1 MQRSGLLLLVWAL
14 VSNGVW
20 AEVVEIPDPNLR
32 KALEQALKINADEDI
47 TKDVLAK
54 LERLDVSGNLS
65 GSDNVRYLTGLEY
78 CRSLQFLS
86 ISSILIDARKL
97 ESVSKLTKL
106 VSLSLGRSYISNLD
120 WLNGADLPNL
130 TKLSLSLNK
139 IKDLSGLNGAD
150 LPNLTDL
157 FLDNN
162 LIKDLSSLNGVD
174 LPNLTRLSLNN
185 NLIEDLSGFNGVN
198 LPNLEYLFL
207 GYNLIKDLSGLN
219 GGDLPNLTQLFLN
232 NNLIED
238 LSGFNGVNLPKLQ
251 KIDFRDNPINKET
264 VLIQIPKLKN
274 NNINVSFN
282 YPIGWNTVDV
292 VESDVAKIIIEP
304 WLAFFDRETKIF
316 VGLFDSTNRFVIG
329 ETVNLIVS
337 QGTIQSPAIANQD
350 GTYSAIYSPPD
361 NLSKTN
367 ITVSLTAVTNA
378 GKRKSVGLILTNTKL
393 SISVKQTK
401 LQAIE
406 TAKTQITVTI
416 ENGWNNPLVLGGQSI
431 ELTAERGSISEITD
445 NKNGTFNATYTSPNF
460 TAKDLITVQTSFG
473 EEKTVSIDFVK
484 LRPDPSTSKLELVG
498 SAAAQT
504 GNLINLR

>member
-1 MQRSGLLLLVWAL
+1 MVWAL

-157 FLDNN
+157 FL
-162 LIKDLSSLNGVD
+162 
-174 LPNLTRLSLNN
+174 
-185 NLIEDLSGFNGVN
+185 
-198 LPNLEYLFL
+198 
-207 GYNLIKDLSGLN
+207 
-219 GGDLPNLTQLFLN
+219 N

-251 KIDFRDNPINKET
+251 KIDFRDNPIN
-264 VLIQIPKLKN
+264 
-274 NNINVSFN
+274 
-282 YPIGWNTVDV
+282 
-292 VESDVAKIIIEP
+292 
-304 WLAFFDRETKIF
+304 
-316 VGLFDSTNRFVIG
+316 
-329 ETVNLIVS
+329 
-337 QGTIQSPAIANQD
+337 
-350 GTYSAIYSPPD
+350 
-361 NLSKTN
+361 
-367 ITVSLTAVTNA
+367 
-378 GKRKSVGLILTNTKL
+378 
-393 SISVKQTK
+393 
-401 LQAIE
+401 
-406 TAKTQITVTI
+406 
-416 ENGWNNPLVLGGQSI
+416 
-431 ELTAERGSISEITD
+431 
-445 NKNGTFNATYTSPNF
+445 
-460 TAKDLITVQTSFG
+460 
-473 EEKTVSIDFVK
+473 
-484 LRPDPSTSKLELVG
+484 
-498 SAAAQT
+498 
-504 GNLINLR
+504 

>member
-150 LPNLTDL
+150 LPNLTD
-157 FLDNN
+157 
-162 LIKDLSSLNGVD
+162 
-174 LPNLTRLSLNN
+174 
-185 NLIEDLSGFNGVN
+185 
-198 LPNLEYLFL
+198 
-207 GYNLIKDLSGLN
+207 
-219 GGDLPNLTQLFLN
+219 LFLN

-416 ENGWNNPLVLGGQSI
+416 ENGWNNPLVLGGLSI